1 MGLSKPRII
10 QNGLEFDKVADM
22 YIDII
27 GKRYYFFVL
36 SLIIIIPGLLLGLI
50 MANNDELPLGID
62 FTGGTLIEIR
72 IESDLDPQ
80 PADIVILYR
89 DLGIDDPKVQTTGQG
104 TYVSRSSL
112 LSEDI
117 PGKIIDELEK
127 QYNAVV
133 TVLRIES
140 VGPTIGAEVT
150 QRAALAIV
158 VVSFIIVLY
167 ITFAFRGIPNA
178 FRYGVCAI
186 IAMLHDVLV
195 VFSITFIGSYFW
207 GWQIDALFL
216 TALLTVIGFSVQD
229 KIVVFDRIREN
240 TNIYRRIPYETL
252 VNHSIVQTLSRS
264 INTQLM
270 TVEFMLLALVL
281 FGGVTLQQFAATM
294 LVGLAFGTY
303 SSIFVAA
310 PLLVIWESQEWKTWF
325 HRSKSTAPA

>member
-1 MGLSKPRII
+1 
-10 QNGLEFDKVADM
+10 M

-36 SLIIIIPGLLLGLI
+36 SLIIIIPGLLLGLL
-50 MANNDELPLGID
+50 MAKNDELPLAID
-62 FTGGTLIEIR
+62 FTGGTLIEIE
-72 IESDLDPQ
+72 IESDLRPQ

-89 DLGIDDPKVQTTGQG
+89 EMGIDDPKVQTTGHG
-104 TYVSRSSL
+104 TYVSRSTL

-158 VVSFIIVLY
+158 VVAFIIVLY

-195 VFSITFIGSYFW
+195 VFSITFIGSYFL

-310 PLLVIWESQEWKTWF
+310 PLLVIWETQEWKTWF
-325 HRSKSTAPA
+325 KRSKSTAPA